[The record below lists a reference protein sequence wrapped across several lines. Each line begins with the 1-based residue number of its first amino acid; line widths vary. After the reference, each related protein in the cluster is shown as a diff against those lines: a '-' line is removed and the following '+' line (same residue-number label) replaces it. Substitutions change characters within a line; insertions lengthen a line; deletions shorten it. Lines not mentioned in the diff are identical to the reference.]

1 MKHLLIVSHGS
12 RRAGSN
18 EEVNQIARLVANK
31 PENPFDQ
38 VSSAFLEIAKPSI
51 PEGINECIA
60 KGATHITILPYFLA
74 AGRHVVE
81 DIPSEVQMVE
91 YDPEKITIV
100 IKSHIGAANSMSQT
114 ILDLSV

>member
-1 MKHLLIVSHGS
+1 MKYLLIIAHGS

-18 EEVNQIARLVANK
+18 EEIGQIAKLVAGQPGNS
-31 PENPFDQ
+31 FDH

-51 PEGINECIA
+51 PEGINDCIA

-81 DIPSEVQMVE
+81 DIPNEVKMVDYDSEKV
-91 YDPEKITIV
+91 TIV
-100 IKSHIGAANSMSQT
+100 IKPHIGAADNIPQT
-114 ILDLSV
+114 ILELSS